1 MKGTIC
7 LLVEMPK
14 ADSIKNRQSKFFF
27 GWQLPAACTVWFGL
41 VPPLLSE
48 RSLSRALL
56 RGPECSM
63 SDFMQYSIDALNYG
77 TSRAD
82 IFVPLQVAVPVGGS
96 GAGPYSWRDITLSQ
110 LQPLPFA
117 HTALS
122 MHIAWWQQAH
132 YLLGLPSCPK
142 PGSGTAAAT
151 HVELRVE
158 LVERTQRCLG
168 EYLLA
173 CAQQMGRLRTLA
185 VVLGVPT
192 SMLRAEGEVEALAV
206 QCRMAVRLLNLQ
218 PPLHEHNLT
227 EFNSELQLTARASEL
242 LAEADA
248 LPVPDRSTT
257 ISYFLFTKTKRWMSF
272 DKEELSKPAFQT
284 ELANSCELEPAQ
296 NYYQIMQSSQWAR
309 PYSFG
314 IDPTQLLAAFVVL
327 DARCPVDGQTITL
340 QPGTGREDAHKTR
353 AISADRIYGN
363 FGMHSPTS
371 CVFVAGESNMRRK
384 DLLKG

>member
-1 MKGTIC
+1 
-7 LLVEMPK
+7 
-14 ADSIKNRQSKFFF
+14 
-27 GWQLPAACTVWFGL
+27 
-41 VPPLLSE
+41 
-48 RSLSRALL
+48 
-56 RGPECSM
+56 
-63 SDFMQYSIDALNYG
+63 
-77 TSRAD
+77 
-82 IFVPLQVAVPVGGS
+82 
-96 GAGPYSWRDITLSQ
+96 
-110 LQPLPFA
+110 
-117 HTALS
+117 

-242 LAEADA
+242 LAEVDA

-257 ISYFLFTKTKRWMSF
+257 INYFLFTKTKQH
-272 DKEELSKPAFQT
+272 QT
-284 ELANSCELEPAQ
+284 
-296 NYYQIMQSSQWAR
+296 I
-309 PYSFG
+309 SFG
-314 IDPTQLLAAFVVL
+314 SNKAAETIFPTKQ
-327 DARCPVDGQTITL
+327 Q
-340 QPGTGREDAHKTR
+340 Q
-353 AISADRIYGN
+353 
-363 FGMHSPTS
+363 TS
-371 CVFVAGESNMRRK
+371 CFKNKSNSK
-384 DLLKG
+384 HTEPHLPKHCKIPHHTCNFCKTIL